1 MRALLK
7 LIQLEIRKNKLA
19 GMLKGVA
26 IANLAIFAFM
36 LLLTYVDSEGSGSG
50 SGEFKTYAEMFSG
63 LYVLVKATF
72 VVFASVVLSKLVIDE
87 YKNNTITLLF
97 MYPISRKKLLGA
109 KIIIVFLFTLIS
121 IFVSDVLISALLIG
135 LNSFTHAIPGQLDLA
150 VIPGEMIR
158 IGADA
163 AYAAGIGLI
172 PLYIGM
178 RKKSVP
184 ATIVAAVLLVSVSAS
199 DFGNFQPGNLVG
211 FSIFLSLLGVAI
223 AYLSI
228 RNIEQKDIA

>member
-36 LLLTYVDSEGSGSG
+36 LLLTYVDSEGSG

-184 ATIVAAVLLVSVSAS
+184 ATIVTAVLLVSVSAS

>member
-1 MRALLK
+1 MKALLK
-7 LIQLEIRKNKLA
+7 LIQLEIRKNKLT

-26 IANLAIFAFM
+26 IAVLMILGFM
-36 LLLTYVDSEGSGSG
+36 LLLTYVDAEDGSGR
-50 SGEFKTYAEMFSG
+50 GEFKTYADMFEG
-63 LYVLVKATF
+63 LYVIVKVTF

-109 KIIIVFLFTLIS
+109 KIIIVFLFTLLSVFIS
-121 IFVSDVLISALLIG
+121 DILISALLIG
-135 LNSFTHAIPGQLDLA
+135 INSFTHVIPEQLDWA
-150 VIPGEMIR
+150 GIPGELLRM
-158 IGADA
+158 GMDA
-163 AYAAGIGLI
+163 IFAAGIGLI

-184 ATIVAAVLLVSVSAS
+184 ATIVTAVLFVSVSSS
-199 DFGNFQPGNLVG
+199 DFGGFRMSNLVG
-211 FSIFLSLLGVAI
+211 ISIFLSLVGVAI

>member
-1 MRALLK
+1 MKALLK
-7 LIQLEIRKNKLA
+7 LIQLEIRKNKLT

-26 IANLAIFAFM
+26 IAVLMIFGFM
-36 LLLTYVDSEGSGSG
+36 LLLTYVDAEGGNG
-50 SGEFKTYAEMFSG
+50 GGEFNTYTEMLEG
-63 LYVLVKATF
+63 LYILVKVTF

-109 KIIIVFLFTLIS
+109 KIIIVFLFTLLSVFIS
-121 IFVSDVLISALLIG
+121 DILISALLIG
-135 LNSFTHAIPGQLDLA
+135 INSFTHVIPGQLELTA
-150 VIPGEMIR
+150 IPGEVAR

-163 AYAAGIGLI
+163 IYAAGIGLI

-184 ATIVAAVLLVSVSAS
+184 ATIVTSVLFVGVSSS
-199 DFGNFQPGNLVG
+199 DFGGFRMSNLVG
-211 FSIFLSLLGVAI
+211 VSIFFSLLGVAI

>member
-1 MRALLK
+1 MLK
-7 LIQLEIRKNKLA
+7 LIQLEIRKNKLF

-26 IANLAIFAFM
+26 IANLAMFAFM
-36 LLLTYVDSEGSGSG
+36 IMVIYIDKNESG
-50 SGEFKTYAEMFSG
+50 GEFKSYADMFEG
-63 LYVLVKATF
+63 VYIFTKATF
-72 VVFASVVLSKLVIDE
+72 IIFASVVLSKLVIDE

-97 MYPISRKKLLGA
+97 MYPISRKKLMGA

-121 IFVSDVLISALLIG
+121 IFVSDILLNALLIG
-135 LNSFTHAIPGQLDLA
+135 INSFTHVIPGQLDLK
-150 VIPGEMIR
+150 VIPSELIR

-163 AYAAGIGLI
+163 IYAAGMGLI

-184 ATIVAAVLLVSVSAS
+184 ATIVTAVLLVSLISS
-199 DFGNFQPGNLVG
+199 GSSGFQLGNQVG
-211 FSIFLSLLGVAI
+211 VSIFLSLLGVAI

>member
-19 GMLKGVA
+19 GMLKGIA

-36 LLLTYVDSEGSGSG
+36 LLLTYVDSEGGGSG

-150 VIPGEMIR
+150 VIPGEIIR

-163 AYAAGIGLI
+163 VYAAGIGLI

-184 ATIVAAVLLVSVSAS
+184 ATIVTAVLLVSVIAS
-199 DFGNFQPGNLVG
+199 NFGDFPPGNLVWL
-211 FSIFLSLLGVAI
+211 SIFLSLVGIAI

-228 RNIEQKDIA
+228 RNIEEKDIA

>member
-1 MRALLK
+1 MLK

-36 LLLTYVDSEGSGSG
+36 LLLTYVDSEGSG

>member
-26 IANLAIFAFM
+26 IANLAIFVFM

-50 SGEFKTYAEMFSG
+50 EFNTYAEMFSG

-121 IFVSDVLISALLIG
+121 IFVTDVLISALLIG

-184 ATIVAAVLLVSVSAS
+184 ATIVTAVLLVSVSAS

>member
-36 LLLTYVDSEGSGSG
+36 LLLTYVDAEGGG
-50 SGEFKTYAEMFSG
+50 GGGEFNSYAEMFSG

-72 VVFASVVLSKLVIDE
+72 VVFASVVLSKLVIEE

-109 KIIIVFLFTLIS
+109 KIIIVFLFTLLS

-150 VIPGEMIR
+150 VIPGEMIQ

-163 AYAAGIGLI
+163 VYAAGIGLI

-184 ATIVAAVLLVSVSAS
+184 ATIVTAVLLVSMIAS
-199 DFGNFQPGNLVG
+199 NLSEFQPGYLVG
-211 FSIFLSLLGVAI
+211 LSIFLSLLGVVI

>member
-1 MRALLK
+1 MLK

-36 LLLTYVDSEGSGSG
+36 LLLTYVDSEGSG

-121 IFVSDVLISALLIG
+121 IFVTDVLISALLIG

-184 ATIVAAVLLVSVSAS
+184 ATIVTAVLLVSVSAS